1 MSSKVMV
8 FVAAAML
15 YFTFERRGRSSRR
28 FFIVNIL
35 FFGIV
40 FVLALASVTHVTL

>member
-1 MSSKVMV
+1 MV

-28 FFIVNIL
+28 FFIGYML
-35 FFGIV
+35 FYGIV